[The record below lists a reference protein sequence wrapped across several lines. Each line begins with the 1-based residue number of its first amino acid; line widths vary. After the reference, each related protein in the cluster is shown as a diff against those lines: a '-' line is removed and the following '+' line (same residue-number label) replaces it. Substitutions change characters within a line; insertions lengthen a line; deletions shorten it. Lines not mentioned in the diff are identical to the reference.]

1 MNENDN
7 SSNFSDTTGKEIV
20 NNQNPVKILNKY
32 IEKNNSESLISYL
45 SKIPAEKI
53 PDLKFGHNS
62 KTLLQKLIILDIQSL
77 FFQVFYLI
85 KNKLSEQELK
95 NYINL
100 QDSEGNTALLYA
112 CFKGNFQIVK
122 SLLDNGAEVNQRNFM
137 GLNVLHMSSQGDR
150 PNLLI
155 YFKDKYHFDIN
166 QTDFEGNNPL
176 HWACHTNAENSIN
189 FLISWMDNI
198 NLVNKKN
205 QTPLHIAIY
214 NLRPKIIKK
223 LLHKGADVNIKDSSN
238 NSVFDIVSNNE
249 KNIPEFNSIFR
260 IITDFKPMKTCM
272 YNKQTFL
279 ESKNNNTK
287 FSFVIFI
294 IMHLICE
301 LLIYFSLL
309 PYLNS
314 FLLNII
320 FCTLVIL
327 ITLFFIILSQS
338 NPGIVNCSNKN
349 ITWLEL
355 IEKNIYINDYCPYC
369 KTLKTVKIKHCHICK
384 KCIDGF
390 DHHCNWIDNCVGDKN
405 SMLFI
410 IFVLIIIINLG
421 FSYYVSLKSFLIEN
435 GNSNNN
441 YYSVFLFSWF
451 YYFTIKDMV
460 SIFIMT
466 ICIIFIIPVCY
477 VFWIQ
482 IINGIFKI
490 NKKNQIKK

>member
-1 MNENDN
+1 MSCD
-7 SSNFSDTTGKEIV
+7 ST
-20 NNQNPVKILNKY
+20 
-32 IEKNNSESLISYL
+32 
-45 SKIPAEKI
+45 
-53 PDLKFGHNS
+53 NS

-85 KNKLSEQELK
+85 KNKFSEQELK

-260 IITDFKPMKTCM
+260 IITDFKPMKTYM

-287 FSFVIFI
+287 LSFVIFI

-301 LLIYFSLL
+301 SLIYFSLL

-390 DHHCNWIDNCVGDKN
+390 DHHCN
-405 SMLFI
+405 
-410 IFVLIIIINLG
+410 
-421 FSYYVSLKSFLIEN
+421 
-435 GNSNNN
+435 
-441 YYSVFLFSWF
+441 
-451 YYFTIKDMV
+451 
-460 SIFIMT
+460 
-466 ICIIFIIPVCY
+466 
-477 VFWIQ
+477 
-482 IINGIFKI
+482 
-490 NKKNQIKK
+490 